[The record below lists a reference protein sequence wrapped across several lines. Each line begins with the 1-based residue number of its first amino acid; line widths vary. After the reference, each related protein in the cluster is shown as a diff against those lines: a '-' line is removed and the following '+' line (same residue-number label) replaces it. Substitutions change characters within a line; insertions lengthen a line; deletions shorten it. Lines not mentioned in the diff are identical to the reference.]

1 MVNFQNF
8 ILFVCVVALPFMLKH
23 LLETKG
29 LAVTL
34 QVESGLLATTI
45 LCALVFKPKAKE
57 TEIASRR
64 FENILVTFVF
74 LMTNGLTVTVVCTKF
89 YRKKM

>member
-1 MVNFQNF
+1 
-8 ILFVCVVALPFMLKH
+8 MLKH

-45 LCALVFKPKAKE
+45 LCALVFKPLIKKKPKAKE

-64 FENILVTFVF
+64 FENILVLLFFNDKV
-74 LMTNGLTVTVVCTKF
+74 
-89 YRKKM
+89 